1 MDTEIG
7 REGDP
12 DSYVIAL
19 TEVFDAAYQVLRDDG
34 TLWLNLGDKWHNGQ
48 MMGLPWRVAF
58 ALKAYGWILRADCIW
73 AKKNVMPSSVQNRC
87 TYSHEHMFMF
97 TKKPAGYFYDSV
109 AIQEPMISG
118 AGTKNKRD
126 VWLLATQP
134 VSEPHYATFPTWLVE
149 PCILAGT
156 SEKGCCMNCGAP
168 LIREFTTAKI
178 TRDRPNATTTRHM
191 QDAKV
196 NSCENTVA
204 GTAVTTA
211 GWKPSCQCIGT
222 DTRPCTVLDLFGGSG
237 TVSIVAETH
246 KRSSVLIDLD
256 EANAGIASRRLKA
269 KTNYEL
275 EIIS

>member
-1 MDTEIG
+1 
-7 REGDP
+7 
-12 DSYVIAL
+12 
-19 TEVFDAAYQVLRDDG
+19 
-34 TLWLNLGDKWHNGQ
+34 
-48 MMGLPWRVAF
+48 
-58 ALKAYGWILRADCIW
+58 
-73 AKKNVMPSSVQNRC
+73 
-87 TYSHEHMFMF
+87 
-97 TKKPAGYFYDSV
+97 
-109 AIQEPMISG
+109 
-118 AGTKNKRD
+118 
-126 VWLLATQP
+126 
-134 VSEPHYATFPTWLVE
+134 
-149 PCILAGT
+149 
-156 SEKGCCMNCGAP
+156 
-168 LIREFTTAKI
+168 
-178 TRDRPNATTTRHM
+178 M

-204 GTAVTTA
+204 GTVVTTV